1 MQHLQPNTTLQG
13 GKYRIERVLGQ
24 GGFGNTYI
32 ATNTVFDDHVAI
44 KEFFMQGVNDR
55 DETSGS
61 VTIGI
66 ESNTQQFDEQK
77 EKFKKEARRLW
88 KLKNEHIVK
97 VHDLF
102 EENGTA
108 YYVMDYID
116 GESLAER
123 LKRTGKPMSEQDVKK
138 LLPQILDALKE
149 VHKNEM
155 WHLDLKPGNIM
166 VDKQGNAYLIDFGA
180 SKQIRANGSMTT
192 STAICYTP
200 GYAPNEQIGQMY
212 DRFGPWTDIYA
223 LGATIY
229 NLLTNKKP
237 PMAID
242 IEEDEEDAF
251 DFPATVSDEMRKLV
265 VWMMQPKRKSR
276 PKSVDELFSKLSTIE
291 TKERSLS
298 QQNYEETVVIDSAPN
313 DEETLLADFDN
324 NDSKKIISSQISPVI
339 KELINNMV
347 PIEGGTFIMG
357 RKIKWYEDSD
367 EDEHEVIL
375 TSYSINKFQV
385 TQKEW
390 IAIMNYNPS
399 VIKGD
404 NQPVTNV
411 SWDDC
416 MSFIHKLNTITGMKF
431 RLPTEAE
438 WEYAS
443 RGGNI
448 TKGYKYAGSEYSDAV
463 SWTLWNSNN
472 TTHEVGGKQ
481 PNELGLYDMCGN
493 VWEWC
498 QDYYGAYVTTNMENP
513 SGPIK
518 GSSRVMR
525 GGCYIM
531 DHNNCTV
538 YARGKLSPEQ
548 KQSHTGF
555 RLSL

>member
-13 GKYRIERVLGQ
+13 GKYKIERVLGQ

-32 ATNTVFDDHVAI
+32 ATNTVFDDYVAI

-61 VTIGI
+61 VTIGV

-123 LKRTGKPMSEQDVKK
+123 LKRTGKPMSEQDIKK

-192 STAICYTP
+192 STALCYTP

-242 IEEDEEDAF
+242 IEEDGEKAF
-251 DFPATVSDEMRKLV
+251 DFPSNVSENMRKMV
-265 VWMMQPKRKSR
+265 VWMMQPKRKER
-276 PKSVDELFSKLSTIE
+276 PQNVDEIFTKDINSNKEKLEDE
-291 TKERSLS
+291 TLPIGINAS
-298 QQNYEETVVIDSAPN
+298 EET
-313 DEETLLADFDN
+313 
-324 NDSKKIISSQISPVI
+324 II
-339 KELINNMV
+339 
-347 PIEGGTFIMG
+347 
-357 RKIKWYEDSD
+357 
-367 EDEHEVIL
+367 
-375 TSYSINKFQV
+375 
-385 TQKEW
+385 
-390 IAIMNYNPS
+390 
-399 VIKGD
+399 
-404 NQPVTNV
+404 
-411 SWDDC
+411 
-416 MSFIHKLNTITGMKF
+416 
-431 RLPTEAE
+431 
-438 WEYAS
+438 
-443 RGGNI
+443 
-448 TKGYKYAGSEYSDAV
+448 AGSEANKYTTAHAV
-463 SWTLWNSNN
+463 DLGLSVLWADSN
-472 TTHEVGGKQ
+472 VGCSVYRPQGVLFGWGDVTGKQ
-481 PNELGLYDMCGN
+481 RSIDVADYINPRMSPNNVGADMANTEYDIATYHWGKKWRMPNKEQWEELI
-493 VWEWC
+493 EKC
-498 QDYYGAYVTTNMENP
+498 QWIIEKRNNINGYRVIGP
-513 SGPIK
+513 SGNEIFLPVTGIRFGDTIQYSK
-518 GSSRVMR
+518 HGYYWTSELSRDDSTCAYAYGFSLESKNEDVSS
-525 GGCYIM
+525 
-531 DHNNCTV
+531 NSV
-538 YARGKLSPEQ
+538 YSGRAVRPVCDK
-548 KQSHTGF
+548 K
-555 RLSL
+555 